1 MNPIIF
7 VFWTLF
13 LTFAIWSLASYISY
27 VIVVLITLLKENV
40 YRIVMTVLLSLNTIF
55 LILGSCIS
63 EFLENSIKVDFEF
76 NIIGFMTML
85 LISSLIRIRCFLK
98 KWRAFVIV
106 LMVVNIV
113 ILYMALYEFSCR
125 ALSV

>member
-1 MNPIIF
+1 M
-7 VFWTLF
+7 
-13 LTFAIWSLASYISY
+13 
-27 VIVVLITLLKENV
+27 
-40 YRIVMTVLLSLNTIF
+40 
-55 LILGSCIS
+55 
-63 EFLENSIKVDFEF
+63 FLENTIKVDFEF

-113 ILYMALYEFSCR
+113 VILYMALYEFLCR